1 MLATGY
7 NNVLLEIAGL
17 LIFSGIMLLVIG
29 IFIARQYTLRAK
41 LVTAFMVILLT
52 SLTVL
57 ALLDGYVMGKNLTE
71 GANKALSS
79 AARNYADQLDQF
91 NRQSAQLL
99 ITEANLPA
107 INNFITRQAEP
118 PYNRYTLLEILRAL
132 KSRQDNFIESYAI
145 LNTQGV
151 NILDTVSAN
160 IGLDENQQEHFTV
173 FADAQVD
180 GVVKPGLISYRSPI
194 IFEDDQS
201 YIIFSSVINDLSGK
215 FIGVLRAKYNA
226 SILTSLFDRTKGMLG
241 RGSFAV
247 LLDENNLRLVHGRRK
262 GLKYTLAS
270 EMDELIIKQLIDK
283 KLLPKQTTGAYVEHP
298 SWSEKVNMAS
308 VANPI
313 IETKFYGLGT
323 VMFSSA
329 VLKLETAP
337 WKIII
342 SLPQDVFL
350 EPVVAQTKSALLLV
364 VVLVVVVVLIVM
376 AATQLLLGPVKR
388 LTSVVE
394 TIAKGDLEVK
404 ANVEADDEIGGLA
417 KAFNKMTLSINNL
430 INDLEDEV
438 GNHKLTAEHLNKLSQ
453 AIEQSPV
460 SVMITDLDGSIEY
473 VNPQLCKI
481 TGYKEDELIGQ
492 NPRIMKSGHTPE
504 IQFKNMWKAITSG
517 KSWSGELYNKKKNGE
532 LFWENVTISAIKNSK
547 NEATHYLAIKED
559 ISLRKDYEERRKDYE
574 ERLLYQASYDKLTN
588 LPNRTLAYDRIQ
600 QAIANA
606 IREQEKLAL
615 LYMDFDHFKNIN
627 DTLGHDAGDEFL
639 KYMAGRLKACV
650 RDFDTVARLGGDEFL
665 IMLLEVKDANGDQ
678 QLSFEDAIKRKTAD
692 ILQRVA
698 EPCTIQDME
707 FSVTASVGIAIFPQ
721 DGDDPHVLLRNADTA
736 MYRGKRKGRNTF
748 EVFTPE
754 MGDVVM
760 KRVEIDSK
768 LRRALENGDFY
779 LQYQPLMDVKRQCIV
794 AAEALIRWK
803 DEELGMVSPEDF
815 VPLAEESGLIVEIG
829 DWVLDAALT
838 DVKKWRE
845 HFEHKDFYIAI
856 NLSSRQF
863 RGKDMVKKIAD
874 SLKRH
879 DLPGSCLELEIT
891 ERLLMK
897 DVPHVVAV
905 LTQFKEM
912 DIRLSIDDFG
922 TGYSSLSYL
931 KRFPFDVLKIDKAF
945 INDLADNPDD
955 RALCDAIIAMA
966 HSLGLS
972 VIAEGVENKEQY
984 DFLDQRGVEIIQG
997 YYVSAP
1003 MVNDDFLKFIAISE
1017 WIETTI

>member
-1 MLATGY
+1 M
-7 NNVLLEIAGL
+7 LLEIAGL
-17 LIFSGIMLLVIG
+17 LVFSGVLLLIIG

-41 LVTAFMVILLT
+41 LVTAFTVIVLT

-57 ALLDGYVMGKNLTE
+57 ALLDAYNMEENLTE
-71 GANKALSS
+71 GANKALNS
-79 AARNYADQLDQF
+79 AARNYADRIDEF
-91 NRQSAQLL
+91 NRQNTRHL

-132 KSRQDNFIESYAI
+132 KSRQDNIIYSYAI

-160 IGLDENQQEHFTV
+160 IGIDESRQKYFNFFANTV
-173 FADAQVD
+173 VD
-180 GVVKPGLISYRSPI
+180 GVVKSGFKSYRSPI
-194 IFEDDQS
+194 IFDEKHS
-201 YIIFSSVINDLSGK
+201 VIIFSSVINDLSGK
-215 FIGVLRAKYNA
+215 FIGVLRAKYDA
-226 SILTSLFDRTKGMLG
+226 SVISALFDRTKGMLG

-247 LLDENNLRLVHGRRK
+247 LLDENNLRLLHGRSK
-262 GLKYTLAS
+262 DLKYTLAS
-270 EMDELIIKQLIDK
+270 EIDELTIKRLIDNK
-283 KLLPKQTTGAYVEHP
+283 RLPENATGAFVEHP
-298 SWSEKVNMAS
+298 AWSEKVNMAS
-308 VANPI
+308 VNNPI
-313 IETKFYGLGT
+313 IETPFYGLGT
-323 VMFSSA
+323 AMYSSA
-329 VLKLETAP
+329 VLKLETVP
-337 WKIII
+337 WRIII

-350 EPVVAQTKSALLLV
+350 EPVAAQTKSALLLV
-364 VVLVVVVVLIVM
+364 VILVVVVVVIVM
-376 AATQLLLGPVKR
+376 VATQSLLGPVKR
-388 LTSVVE
+388 LTSVVKA
-394 TIAKGDLEVK
+394 IAKGDLAVK
-404 ANVEADDEIGGLA
+404 ANVEADDEIGSLA
-417 KAFNKMTLSINNL
+417 KAFNDMTLSIKNL
-430 INDLEDEV
+430 IDDLEDEV
-438 GNHKLTAEHLNKLSQ
+438 GSHKLTAENLNKLSQ

-460 SVMITDLDGSIEY
+460 SVMITDLGGNIEY

-481 TGYKEDELIGQ
+481 TGYKEDELIGK
-492 NPRIMKSGHTPE
+492 NPRIMKSGNTPE

-517 KSWSGELYNKKKNGE
+517 KSWSGELYNKKKNGD
-532 LFWENVTISAIKNSK
+532 LFWEHVTISAIKNSS
-547 NEATHYLAIKED
+547 NEDTHYLAIKED
-559 ISLRKDYEERRKDYE
+559 ISQRKEYEERRKDYE

-639 KYMAGRLKACV
+639 KYMAGRLKGCV

-665 IMLLEVKDANGDQ
+665 IMLLEIKDANGNQ
-678 QLSFEDAIKRKTAD
+678 EQSFEDAIKRKTAD

-698 EPCTIQDME
+698 EPCVIQDME

-721 DGDDPHVLLRNADTA
+721 DGDDPHILLRNADTA

-779 LQYQPLMDVKRQCIV
+779 LQYQPLMDARKQCIV

-829 DWVLDAALT
+829 DWVIDTALA

-845 HFEHKDFYIAI
+845 HFEHQDFYMAI

-897 DVPHVVAV
+897 DVPHVVSI
-905 LTQFKEM
+905 LNQFKEM
-912 DIRLSIDDFG
+912 GIRLSIDDFG

-931 KRFPFDVLKIDKAF
+931 KRFPFDVLKIDKSF
-945 INDLADNPDD
+945 INDIADDPDD

-972 VIAEGVENKEQY
+972 VIGEGVENKEQF

-997 YYVSAP
+997 YYVSPP
-1003 MVNDDFLKFIAISE
+1003 MVNDDFVKFIAISE
-1017 WIETTI
+1017 WLETTI